1 MPTLSFHS
9 GFVRAQVNSP
19 VPMVLNISQ
28 ANDLVAAPLRVE
40 YDPKLLRLVKVM
52 QGSALNPDGEPLDF
66 MPVIANEVGVA
77 QIEISR
83 REGATGVAATG
94 PLLVLQF
101 EALARGTAQVQLSN
115 VRLTNSAKQQS
126 AVVAQGATVAIE

>member
-1 MPTLSFHS
+1 MPL
-9 GFVRAQVNSP
+9 
-19 VPMVLNISQ
+19 VLNISQ
-28 ANDLVAAPLRVE
+28 ANDLIAAPMRVE
-40 YDPKLLRLVKVM
+40 YDPKLLRLVKVL

-83 REGATGVAATG
+83 REGAAGVAATG

-101 EALARGTAQVQLSN
+101 EAIARGAAQVQLSN

-126 AVVAQGATVAIE
+126 AVAVHAATVTIE